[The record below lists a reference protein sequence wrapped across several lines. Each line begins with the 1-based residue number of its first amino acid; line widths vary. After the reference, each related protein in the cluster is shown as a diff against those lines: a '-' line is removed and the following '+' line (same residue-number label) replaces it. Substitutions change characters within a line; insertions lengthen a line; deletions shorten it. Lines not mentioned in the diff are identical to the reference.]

1 MAGRKRQLPR
11 GVKIRQYANSEAIQ
25 IAFTYKGIECRE
37 TLKLPATAGNLRY
50 AENLRHEI
58 LAEIERGTFNY
69 QEKFP
74 ESKRAAKFGFQTRR
88 PFMRTLFDEALAMKK
103 PQLKSSSIKA
113 YTNSVELQL
122 KPAFGHLRIDMI
134 TPKAIRDWFVNS
146 GLSAKTLRNHRV
158 MLDFTLDWAVQEKM
172 IPSNPSDSLKLEHIL
187 PKKQLT
193 SDYEPDPLNKTEI
206 AAVIEAADDWYR
218 QMIITWLFTGVR
230 PGELLG
236 LRWSDID
243 FKNRAIHVRRA
254 RVLGVED
261 APKTVTSIRQIDML
275 PMVYDALQ
283 AQRQQTYFISG
294 ADGYVFL
301 SKHQKKPFNDHR
313 GLGRAAWNPAIK
325 AAGIRHRNQ
334 YQARHTFASQML
346 TEGNDPWWLA
356 RQMGHKGI
364 EMINRVY
371 GKWIPDNGA
380 TAYQP
385 KGDWS
390 EVVTNSHAGRTD

>member
-1 MAGRKRQLPR
+1 
-11 GVKIRQYANSEAIQ
+11 
-25 IAFTYKGIECRE
+25 
-37 TLKLPATAGNLRY
+37 
-50 AENLRHEI
+50 
-58 LAEIERGTFNY
+58 
-69 QEKFP
+69 
-74 ESKRAAKFGFQTRR
+74 
-88 PFMRTLFDEALAMKK
+88 MRDLFDEALAMKK
-103 PQLKSSSIKA
+103 TQLKSSSIKA
-113 YTNSVELQL
+113 YSNTIEQKL
-122 KPAFGHLRIDMI
+122 KPAFGHLRVDMV
-134 TPKAIRDWFVNS
+134 TPKIIRDWFLNS

-187 PKKQLT
+187 TKKQLS
-193 SDYEPDPLNKTEI
+193 SDYEPDPLNKAEI
-206 AAVIEAADDWYR
+206 ASVIEAADDWYR
-218 QMIITWLFTGVR
+218 PMIITWLFTGVR

-243 FKNRAIHVRRA
+243 FKNRAIHIRRA

-261 APKTVTSIRQIDML
+261 TPKTSTSIRQIDML

-283 AQRQQTYFISG
+283 AQRLQTYFISG
-294 ADGYVFL
+294 AEGCVFL
-301 SKHQKKPFNDHR
+301 SKHKKSAFRDHR
-313 GLGRAAWNPAIK
+313 SLGRAVWNPAIK

-380 TAYQP
+380 TYQP

>member
-11 GVKIRQYANSEAIQ
+11 GVKIRQYAKSEAIQ

-74 ESKRAAKFGFQTRR
+74 ESKRAAKFGFNTRR
-88 PFMRTLFDEALAMKK
+88 PFLRDLFDEALAMKRA
-103 PQLKSSSIKA
+103 QLKGSSIKA
-113 YTNSVELQL
+113 YTNSVNQQL
-122 KPAFGHLRIDMI
+122 KPAFGHLRIDLI
-134 TPKAIRDWFVNS
+134 TPKMIRDWFVNS

-158 MLDFTLDWAVQEKM
+158 MLDFTLNWAVQEKM

-187 PKKQLT
+187 PKKQLS
-193 SDYEPDPLNKTEI
+193 SDYEPDPLNKSEI
-206 AAVIEAADDWYR
+206 RAVIDAADDWYR
-218 QMIITWLFTGVR
+218 QMIIVWLFTGMR
-230 PGELLG
+230 PGELIA

-243 FKNRAIHVRRA
+243 FNRGIIHVRRS
-254 RVLGVED
+254 RVLGAED
-261 APKTVTSIRQIDML
+261 TPKTETSIREIDML
-275 PMVYDALQ
+275 PMVRSALQ
-283 AQRQQTYFISG
+283 AQRQLTYFTSG
-294 ADGYVFL
+294 AGGYIFI
-301 SKHQKKPFNDHR
+301 SKHKKIVFSDHR
-313 GLGRAAWNPAIK
+313 SLGRAVWNPAIK

-356 RQMGHKGI
+356 RQLGHKGT

-371 GKWIPDNGA
+371 GKWIPDNGPVS
-380 TAYQP
+380 YQP

-390 EVVTNSHAGRTD
+390 EVVSNSHAGRTD

>member
-37 TLKLPATAGNLRY
+37 TLKIPATAGNLRY

-88 PFMRTLFDEALAMKK
+88 PFMRTLLDEALAMKK

-134 TPKAIRDWFVNS
+134 TPKVIRDWFVNS
-146 GLSAKTLRNHRV
+146 GLSAKTLRTHRI
-158 MLDFTLDWAVQEKM
+158 MLDFTLNWAVQEKM

-187 PKKQLT
+187 PKKQLS

-206 AAVIEAADDWYR
+206 AAVINAADDWYR

-243 FKNRAIHVRRA
+243 FKNRAIHIRRA

-261 APKTVTSIRQIDML
+261 APKTSTSIRQIDML

-283 AQRQQTYFISG
+283 TQRQQTYFISG
-294 ADGYVFL
+294 AEGYVFL
-301 SKHQKKPFNDHR
+301 SKHKKKPFNDHR

-356 RQMGHKGI
+356 RQLGHKGI